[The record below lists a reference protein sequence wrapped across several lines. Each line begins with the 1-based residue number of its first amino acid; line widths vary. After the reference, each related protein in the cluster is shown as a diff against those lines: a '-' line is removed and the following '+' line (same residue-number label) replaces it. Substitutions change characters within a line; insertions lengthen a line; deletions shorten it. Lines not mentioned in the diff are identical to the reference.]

1 MVDLPLPVLPM
12 MAVVWPRRRTK
23 SRSWR
28 VASSASAKRNQ
39 ACWKAQTASPSVWGR
54 LPAPSVISG
63 RWERTASIRSRQT
76 LARGRSMRTIWAI
89 IT

>member
-39 ACWKAQTASPSVWGR
+39 ACWKAQTASPFRLGQAGAVGDLRPVGEDGR
-54 LPAPSVISG
+54 QSAPDRPWPG
-63 RWERTASIRSRQT
+63 AG
-76 LARGRSMRTIWAI
+76 A
-89 IT
+89 

>member
-1 MVDLPLPVLPM
+1 M

-63 RWERTASIRSRQT
+63 RWERTASIRSRPVSYTHLDVYKRQT
-76 LARGRSMRTIWAI
+76 FRSCPTCSGWPSG
-89 IT
+89 